1 MISCQSC
8 GHDNPLGTTFCRGCG
23 TRLMVDYEAI
33 EASVHRTRMGERD
46 HALLAS
52 GRSALMLCAFALVC
66 ALIARYV
73 VVPPMPPTVPPAAPM
88 IDLFVPTAPTAT
100 APSAPTGK

>member
-8 GHDNPLGTTFCRGCG
+8 GHENPLGATFCRSCG
-23 TRLMVDYEAI
+23 TRLVVDFQAI
-33 EASVHRTRMGERD
+33 EQSVQSTRVSERD
-46 HALLAS
+46 HAFLGS

-73 VVPPMPPTVPPAAPM
+73 VVPPMPSTVPPPAPVIDIFVPPAAPA
-88 IDLFVPTAPTAT
+88 APA
-100 APSAPTGK
+100 K